1 MRIERSEP
9 VRSLIS
15 RFGQAGKTSVV
26 ADDRETYEIN
36 MVEAGSPHHQ
46 CNTAIWYREGPDQYK
61 VATTSELLQQEIDL
75 KVVVTKSPDG
85 GYVLELDYRLLHT
98 DDEMARS
105 VRNTFKHIFGQISNA
120 SETDLVHN
128 VDLCPPADRKLIQ
141 GFTNTISQVNQRC
154 LHDLIIDQCR
164 QRPNQIAIRS
174 WDGDMTYA
182 ELDDLSL
189 RLASHLVTLG
199 VRPEAFVLSCFEK
212 STWAIV
218 ARLAIL
224 RAGGAYISIHASNP
238 PAYLDSVITRTKTS
252 IILTDSYFADKF
264 RHVVPTLVELSSA
277 WLRSLPRPNDETVCK
292 DVRPDNACLVLFTSG
307 STGTP
312 KGIIQIHSSYT
323 TAIQDYA
330 NNFHLGPQTRFL
342 HFDDYAFDISNLE
355 FLVPLT
361 LGGVC
366 CVPGP
371 MKTVEDLASQ
381 IRTLEANIVF
391 LTPTVAIKMEP
402 KDVPCLE
409 TICVGGEALTKDL
422 VQKWAGHSTRLV
434 NQYGMGEVAIC
445 CAFNDQVDHREGS
458 KIGRPSS
465 GAIWIVDP
473 SSPEKLV
480 PVGGVGEI
488 IIEGPHLS
496 RGYIDSTALHRT
508 EAGFLKVIP
517 RWLGELHPTRSQYRM
532 YRSGDLGRMSPDGTI
547 TYLGRKDTILKLDGC
562 RIDAL
567 EVEHQARKFLSD
579 QDSIVV
585 DLLGTIDGRAD
596 PSLTAFLYLHD
607 HPLSALPVAGKAP
620 ILYHATGDPKVN
632 EMVEE
637 IQSGIGLSL
646 PRYMIPTMFILIEW
660 IPRTASKKLDRKK
673 MHVLGQA
680 FYTGVTEEWTKDMD
694 YAKRMRVLPL

>member
-1 MRIERSEP
+1 
-9 VRSLIS
+9 
-15 RFGQAGKTSVV
+15 
-26 ADDRETYEIN
+26 
-36 MVEAGSPHHQ
+36 
-46 CNTAIWYREGPDQYK
+46 
-61 VATTSELLQQEIDL
+61 
-75 KVVVTKSPDG
+75 
-85 GYVLELDYRLLHT
+85 
-98 DDEMARS
+98 MARS
-105 VRNTFKHIFGQISNA
+105 VLNTFQHIFAQISNA

-141 GFTNTISQVNQRC
+141 GFTNTVSPVKQRC
-154 LHDLIIDQCR
+154 LHDLIIYQCR
-164 QRPNQIAIRS
+164 QRPNQLAIRS

-199 VRPEAFVLSCFEK
+199 VRPETFVLSCFEK
-212 STWAIV
+212 STWATV

-238 PAYLDSVITRTKTS
+238 PAYLDSVIIRTKTE
-252 IILTDSYFADKF
+252 IILTDSYFADNF

-277 WLRSLPRPNDETVCK
+277 WLRSLPRPTDETVCK

-312 KGIIQIHSSYT
+312 KGIIQIHSSYA

-330 NNFHLGPQTRFL
+330 NNFHLSTQTRFL

-355 FLVPLT
+355 FLVPLI

-381 IRTLEANIVF
+381 IRILEANIIF

-402 KDVPCLE
+402 KDVPGLE
-409 TICVGGEALTKDL
+409 IMCVGGEALTKDL
-422 VQKWAGHSTRLV
+422 VQKWSGHSTRLV
-434 NQYGMGEVAIC
+434 NQYGMGEVAVC
-445 CAFNDQVDHREGS
+445 CAYNDQVDRREGS
-458 KIGRPSS
+458 RIGRPSS
-465 GAIWIVDP
+465 GAIWIVDS

-480 PVGGVGEI
+480 PIGGVGEI

-496 RGYIDSTALHRT
+496 RGYIDSTALRRT

-517 RWLGELHPTRSQYRM
+517 RWLSELHPTRSQYRM

-562 RIDAL
+562 RVDAL

-579 QDSIVV
+579 KDFIVV

-596 PSLTAFLYLHD
+596 PSLTAFLYLDD
-607 HPLSALPVAGKAP
+607 HPLSASAVTGQVPSL
-620 ILYHATGDPKVN
+620 HDATSNQQAK
-632 EMVEE
+632 EMVER
-637 IQSGIGLSL
+637 IQRGIGLSL
-646 PRYMIPTMFILIEW
+646 PRYMIPTMFILMSW

-673 MHVLGQA
+673 MHVLGQT
-680 FYTGVTEEWTKDMD
+680 FYSRVAEEWTKDKN
-694 YAKRMRVLPL
+694 YAKRMRVLPISS